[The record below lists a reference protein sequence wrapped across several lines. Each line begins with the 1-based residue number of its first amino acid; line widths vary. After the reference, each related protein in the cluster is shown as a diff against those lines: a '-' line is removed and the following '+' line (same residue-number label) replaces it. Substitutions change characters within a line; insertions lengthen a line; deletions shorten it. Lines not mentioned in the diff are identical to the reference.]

1 MSALE
6 LLRLLVG
13 VPLVLL
19 VPGWA
24 WSLAAFP
31 AQDWLGR
38 RPAVAGRWSPD
49 LVERLAV
56 AIALSIA
63 AASLG
68 ALAWNGLLRLPLGT
82 WGSLALVAVLA
93 GGGLAAWRLRLR
105 KAKGVAMA
113 G

>member
-6 LLRLLVG
+6 IVRLLVG

-31 AQDWLGR
+31 ARDWLGR
-38 RPAVAGRWSPD
+38 RPLGAGWAPD
-49 LVERLAV
+49 GAERLAV
-56 AIALSIA
+56 AVALSIA
-63 AASLG
+63 TASLG

-82 WGSLALVAVLA
+82 WGSLALVAALTGTGV
-93 GGGLAAWRLRLR
+93 AAWRVRVGR
-105 KAKGVAMA
+105 MRRSQPPT
-113 G
+113 